1 MKGEKANGEGRSGTG
16 EASRR
21 ARGATGLAWAEDET
35 GQDRTGQGRTG
46 QGRTSQEQDG
56 AGWQEELCGDTRFLQ
71 PPGVP
76 TFSHPCLKHEP
87 EPEHEPDRA
96 CWC

>member
-35 GQDRTGQGRTG
+35 GQGRAGQVRNRIVQGGRRNCVVIPG
-46 QGRTSQEQDG
+46 FCSRQ
-56 AGWQEELCGDTRFLQ
+56 AF
-71 PPGVP
+71 PP
-76 TFSHPCLKHEP
+76 SHI
-87 EPEHEPDRA
+87 RA
-96 CWC
+96 

>member
-1 MKGEKANGEGRSGTG
+1 MGRAGPALGRLQGEHAARLGWLGLRT
-16 EASRR
+16 RR
-21 ARGATGLAWAEDET
+21 
-35 GQDRTGQGRTG
+35 DRTGLDRAG